1 MREKNSSG
9 SSFFAG
15 FVMGV
20 LVTLLFTTKKGR
32 KILKTLTEEGR
43 QAFEEMLEGKVDD
56 VVGDEVPSRG
66 GDDEDEVPEKNIP
79 TTKRILSHLRKN

>member
-1 MREKNSSG
+1 MREKNNPG

-32 KILKTLTEEGR
+32 KILKTLTD
-43 QAFEEMLEGKVDD
+43 EGKEALEQILEPNVDD
-56 VVGDEVPSRG
+56 LAGDEIPS
-66 GDDEDEVPEKNIP
+66 GDGDEEEIPEKNIP
-79 TTKRILSHLRKN
+79 ARKGILRHLRKN